1 MLPGEDEVALVLADV
16 ADEDV
21 VESAVVDASED
32 KDVSRRADEEGRETE
47 ASPIWHMDTRTNE
60 VFS

>member
-47 ASPIWHMDTRTNE
+47 ASPI
-60 VFS
+60 

>member
-47 ASPIWHMDTRTNE
+47 ASPIWQMDTRTNE